1 MNWSAPPRPSELTEQ
16 RLLQAVL
23 GGDFPPGSNLPGER
37 ELAAQLGVT
46 RPTLREALQRLARD
60 GWFDIQHGKPT
71 RVRNFWR
78 EGNLNVLS
86 AIVRYSQRLPD
97 DFVPNLLAVRL
108 SMAPAYVRA
117 AVKRAADQVV
127 TLLAGYGELEDTPER
142 FAKADWELHR
152 GLTLAS
158 GNPVFTLIL
167 NGFAGLY
174 IEMARLYFAYPE
186 PRAAS
191 RIWYAELEAAAR
203 AEDADVAERT
213 TRRAMLESIDYW
225 RMFAPAT
232 EGR

>member
-23 GGDFPPGSNLPGER
+23 DGDFPPGGNLPAER
-37 ELAAQLGVT
+37 ELAARLGVT

-71 RVRNFWR
+71 RVRDYWR

-97 DFVPNLLAVRL
+97 DFIPNLLAVRL

-117 AVKRAADQVV
+117 AVDRAADQVV
-127 TLLAGYGELEDTPER
+127 TLLAGYGELEDTSER
-142 FAKADWELHR
+142 FARADWDLHH

-174 IEMARLYFAYPE
+174 IEMACLYFSNPGA
-186 PRAAS
+186 RAAS
-191 RIWYAELEAAAR
+191 RTWYAELEAAAR
-203 AEDADVAERT
+203 ANDADAAERT
-213 TRRAMLESIDYW
+213 TCRAMQESIHFW
-225 RMFAPAT
+225 RTFAPAA
-232 EGR
+232 EGW